1 MPQQDATDPAVTAVA
16 VSVDVVALAL
26 STDPDEAARLRF
38 LATRRQRPPFTGSW
52 GLPGGLVASA
62 DDLEASARDALAAAG
77 VRAVGHLEQL
87 ATFGDPRRDPRGRI
101 VSVTYLALLP
111 RPVEPGSGQ
120 EHAVDWMPALDPP
133 VMAFDHAQI
142 LASAVER
149 LRGKLSY
156 STVASGLLDAVF
168 TLTDLQAVYEAVL
181 GRSVDKRNFRKKV
194 LSLGMLTETGGQRR
208 GPHRP
213 AQLYRF
219 ARPGLQLLDGVISV

>member
-1 MPQQDATDPAVTAVA
+1 MNPGSATHQDARAVA

-26 STDPDEAARLRF
+26 GADPDDAARLRF
-38 LATRRQRPPFTGSW
+38 LATRREHPPFAGSW
-52 GLPGGLVASA
+52 ALPGGLVAPA
-62 DDLEASARDALAAAG
+62 DDLEASARGALAGAG

-87 ATFGDPRRDPRGRI
+87 ATFGDPGRDPRGRI

-111 RPVEPGSGQ
+111 RPVEPAGTQ
-120 EHAVDWMPALDPP
+120 EDTVAWLPALQAPDMP
-133 VMAFDHAQI
+133 FDHGEI
-142 LASAVER
+142 LASALER

-156 STVASGLLDAVF
+156 STVASGLLDAAF

-181 GRSVDKRNFRKKV
+181 GRTVDKRNFRKKV

>member
-1 MPQQDATDPAVTAVA
+1 MPVPSATGSAPPAVA

-26 STDPDEAARLRF
+26 GTDPDDAARLRF
-38 LATRRQRPPFTGSW
+38 LATRREQPPFIGSW
-52 GLPGGLVASA
+52 GLPGGLVAPE
-62 DDLEASARDALAAAG
+62 DDLEASARGALADAG
-77 VRAVGHLEQL
+77 VGAVGHLEQL

-111 RPVEPGSGQ
+111 RPVDPGAA
-120 EHAVDWMPALDPP
+120 EDDAVEWIAALDPP
-133 VMAFDHAQI
+133 GMAFDHAEI

-156 STVASGLLDAVF
+156 STVASGLLDPAF
-168 TLTDLQAVYEAVL
+168 TLSDLQAVYEAIL
-181 GRSVDKRNFRKKV
+181 GRGVDKRNFRKKV
-194 LSLGMLTETGGQRR
+194 LSLDMLTEAGGQRR
-208 GPHRP
+208 GSHRP